1 MKRLFVAVPVQLS
14 PEFQSLTQKIQEGLS
29 RDQIVWVKP
38 ELQHLTLRFLGATPD
53 SKIDSLKKI
62 LSDVTSNTPAF
73 DLELDKIGVFGSK
86 YAPTTIW
93 YGFNEFSLF
102 KNLFEKVEPL
112 LQELG
117 FVPNYG
123 NFVPH
128 LTVGRIKK
136 IENKNRF
143 TELITTL
150 QPKFS
155 QKIPVTHLHLIRSK
169 LNTSGPTYTT
179 IGTYRLK

>member
-14 PEFQSLTQKIQEGLS
+14 SEFQSLTQKIQTGLS

-38 ELQHLTLRFLGATPD
+38 ELQHLTLRFLGETPE
-53 SKIDSLKKI
+53 SRIDSLKQI
-62 LSDVTSNTPAF
+62 LTNITSSAHAF

-93 YGFNEFSLF
+93 YGFNEFSSF
-102 KNLFEKVEPL
+102 KNLFEQLEPQL
-112 LQELG
+112 RDLG
-117 FVPNYG
+117 FDPNYG

-136 IENKNRF
+136 IENKKRF
-143 TELITTL
+143 TELITSL
-150 QPKFS
+150 QPDFS
-155 QKIPVTHLHLIRSK
+155 QKIPVNQIHLIRSK
-169 LNTSGPTYTT
+169 LTTSGPIYTT
-179 IGTYRLK
+179 LGTYRLK